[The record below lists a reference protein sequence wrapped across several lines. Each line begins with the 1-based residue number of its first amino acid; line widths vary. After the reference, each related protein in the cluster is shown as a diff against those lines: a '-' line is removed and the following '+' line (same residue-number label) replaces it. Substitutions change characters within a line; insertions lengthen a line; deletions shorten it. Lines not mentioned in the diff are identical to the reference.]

1 MATPYDFS
9 EFLGAEPDI
18 LYEARRPQTQRAGL
32 GRNFLD
38 FYRSRFDNVRN
49 QYFGNI
55 GRTMESEETPTQTF
69 SSFLDDFDWAG
80 RFRQLSPMQR
90 GDRSALAPR
99 IRYNF

>member
-1 MATPYDFS
+1 MATPYDLS
-9 EFLGAEPDI
+9 AFLEDEPDI

-38 FYRSRFDNVRN
+38 FYRNRFGDVRN
-49 QYFGNI
+49 QYLGSL
-55 GRTMESEETPTQTF
+55 GRTALSGQEPTQDF
-69 SSFLDDFDWAG
+69 SSFLDDFDFEG
-80 RFRQLSPMQR
+80 RFRQFSPTQR